1 MCVDRYPSAGRM
13 GDWASSS
20 SECGHSPASDGSR
33 WGRQQT
39 LVPGWSYGPSEFN
52 SGRLYEQRGERTCNY
67 RRIIHAAEFGVLRNE
82 PGWKLIPIRR
92 FLMTCAKCRNCGG
105 RSSNYESLGINVTR
119 HAELYRCKT
128 CGQLSEIVAEA
139 RAPHCLTLTEAKEHF
154 PDAQE
159 ALDLLNPQP

>member
-1 MCVDRYPSAGRM
+1 
-13 GDWASSS
+13 
-20 SECGHSPASDGSR
+20 
-33 WGRQQT
+33 
-39 LVPGWSYGPSEFN
+39 
-52 SGRLYEQRGERTCNY
+52 
-67 RRIIHAAEFGVLRNE
+67 
-82 PGWKLIPIRR
+82 
-92 FLMTCAKCRNCGG
+92 MTCAKCRNCGG